1 FFCVANMPGAV
12 ALSSW
17 DAWTEGGMGYVLL
30 LADEGWRGA
39 CGSRDD
45 LRRGLATCGGKLVSA
60 PVGEALGIECVPVSE
75 VL

>member
-1 FFCVANMPGAV
+1 MR
-12 ALSSW
+12 
-17 DAWTEGGMGYVLL
+17 YVLL